1 MSGSAGD
8 VASGIFDDAGGI
20 VLIVLGLL
28 LAAIFGA
35 SLYLIYSAPAILS
48 EAAFEALM
56 ATSLIK
62 ATKRIDDPD
71 WMGSVFRSTV
81 GPFLII
87 LVLAL
92 LLAAAIESYW
102 PNAAKLAD
110 VWK

>member
-1 MSGSAGD
+1 
-8 VASGIFDDAGGI
+8 
-20 VLIVLGLL
+20 VLIVLGLF

-35 SLYLIYSAPAILS
+35 GLYLAYSAPVILS

-62 ATKRIDDPD
+62 ATKRMDDPD
-71 WMGSVFRSTV
+71 WMGSVFRSTI

-92 LLAAAIESYW
+92 LLAGTIESYW
-102 PNAAKLAD
+102 PNADKLMD
-110 VWK
+110 VLK